1 MSFAW
6 PLALVAL
13 VAVPIVLALYVRHD
27 RSRGRTI
34 ARFGN
39 PALFPNLVPAWPGRR
54 RHVPVVLLLLAL
66 TVLLVGMARP
76 RATVSATRNEATVV
90 LAVDVSYSMAA
101 QDVRPTRL
109 AAAQAA
115 ARTFLEKVPKSLN
128 VGLVEFGT
136 RAHPV
141 VFPTTDRERL
151 LAGIDS
157 LHPGEGTALGDGV
170 RVSLIAAGARRPG
183 TNHPP
188 LAILLLSDGAQ
199 TVGKVTPAAAARL
212 ASERGVPVYTVALG
226 TPDGIVERPLAGGYK
241 ERIAVPPDPRTL
253 QALASTTGGQFF
265 TAPTASQLSV
275 VYTRLAKRLGHRAV
289 RREVTAAFAGAGALL
304 FLAGGALSTLWF
316 RRPV

>member
-13 VAVPIVLALYVRHD
+13 VAVPAVLFLYLRHD

-54 RHVPVVLLLLAL
+54 RHIPVVLLLLAL
-66 TVLLVGMARP
+66 TVLLVGIARP
-76 RATVSATRNEATVV
+76 RATVSVARNEATVV
-90 LAVDVSYSMAA
+90 LAVDDSYSMAA
-101 QDVRPTRL
+101 HDVRPTRL
-109 AAAQAA
+109 AAAKSA
-115 ARTFLEKVPKSLN
+115 ARAFLDKVPNSLN
-128 VGLVEFGT
+128 VGLVSFST

-141 VFPTTDRERL
+141 VFPTTDRKRM
-151 LAGIDS
+151 LAGIES
-157 LHPGEGTALGDGV
+157 LRPGEGTALGDAV
-170 RVSLIAAGARRPG
+170 RVSLVAGVRRPG

-212 ASERGVPVYTVALG
+212 ASQRGVPIYTVALG
-226 TPDGIVERPLAGGYK
+226 TADGIVERPLAGGYK

-253 QALASTTGGQFF
+253 QGLASATGGQFF
-265 TAPTASQLSV
+265 TAPTASQLAV
-275 VYTRLAKRLGHRAV
+275 VYTRLAKRLGHRSA

-304 FLAGGALSTLWF
+304 FLTGGVLSTLWF